1 MYKCVRLT
9 LSDGARWAILASG
22 KRKCNIVLESSPT
35 SPNIQTSCFHCCTNC
50 HFLLIRLFRQIFC
63 NICIYRILYI
73 TSISLIFFTIEI
85 DSQQINGPVTKPSI
99 LKNTKHPNL
108 WLSEAWLT
116 RGHVVLLFFSIIYK
130 FFLANF
136 HFQLHANIWA
146 VSFSKFWNCAAYQVS
161 PILGQ
166 ISRLDKIGLSAHIT
180 CTVSRRKMQK
190 APPENPNPKRFIK
203 NCIFSIFWF
212 WFL

>member
-1 MYKCVRLT
+1 M
-9 LSDGARWAILASG
+9 
-22 KRKCNIVLESSPT
+22 
-35 SPNIQTSCFHCCTNC
+35 
-50 HFLLIRLFRQIFC
+50 
-63 NICIYRILYI
+63 
-73 TSISLIFFTIEI
+73 
-85 DSQQINGPVTKPSI
+85 TKPSI

-116 RGHVVLLFFSIIYK
+116 RDHVVLLFLAQFINS
-130 FFLANF
+130 FLANF

-190 APPENPNPKRFIK
+190 APPENPNPKRFPWRQ
-203 NCIFSIFWF
+203 FWISAFVLIQILDFF
-212 WFL
+212 WGYNLGGATLVSPPDCGK

>member
-1 MYKCVRLT
+1 MDQWQNPAFWKIQ
-9 LSDGARWAILASG
+9 SI
-22 KRKCNIVLESSPT
+22 PT
-35 SPNIQTSCFHCCTNC
+35 FDYQRHGWQEVM
-50 HFLLIRLFRQIFC
+50 LF
-63 NICIYRILYI
+63 Y
-73 TSISLIFFTIEI
+73 
-85 DSQQINGPVTKPSI
+85 
-99 LKNTKHPNL
+99 
-108 WLSEAWLT
+108 
-116 RGHVVLLFFSIIYK
+116 FFSIIYK

-190 APPENPNPKRFIK
+190 APPENPNPKRFPWRQ
-203 NCIFSIFWF
+203 FWISAFVLIQILDFF
-212 WFL
+212 WGYNLGGATLVSPPDCGK